1 MNAFRRNVYKVRVGK
16 MAINVYKKIV
26 TDQQSSLTFLKVVK
40 ELYLDKWPSRL
51 MADID
56 GNRMIVDL
64 KGRLWPQD
72 LADNLEID

>member
-16 MAINVYKKIV
+16 MAINVYKEII
-26 TDQQSSLTFLKVVK
+26 TDQQSSLTCLKVAK
-40 ELYLDKWPSRL
+40 ELYPDKWPSRL
-51 MADID
+51 MADSD

-72 LADNLEID
+72 LADYLEID

>member
-1 MNAFRRNVYKVRVGK
+1 M
-16 MAINVYKKIV
+16 
-26 TDQQSSLTFLKVVK
+26 VK
-40 ELYLDKWPSRL
+40 ELYPDKWPSRL

-72 LADNLEID
+72 LADHLEID

>member
-1 MNAFRRNVYKVRVGK
+1 M
-16 MAINVYKKIV
+16 
-26 TDQQSSLTFLKVVK
+26 VK

-51 MADID
+51 MADDID

-64 KGRLWPQD
+64 KGRFWQQG

>member
-16 MAINVYKKIV
+16 MAINVYKEII
-26 TDQQSSLTFLKVVK
+26 TDQQSSLTCLKVVK
-40 ELYLDKWPSRL
+40 ELYPDKWPSRL

-72 LADNLEID
+72 LADHLEID

>member
-16 MAINVYKKIV
+16 MAIKCLQG
-26 TDQQSSLTFLKVVK
+26 DQQSSLTCLKVVK
-40 ELYLDKWPSRL
+40 ELYPDKWPSRL

-64 KGRLWPQD
+64 KGRLWQQD
-72 LADNLEID
+72 LAAHLEID